1 MAVLVGTAF
10 DIGKRD
16 LLFCKNKQYEKR
28 RVSRISPSLLLKIN
42 LQNTSTLQ
50 LNNII
55 QIKSK

>member
-28 RVSRISPSLLLKIN
+28 RVSRISPSLLLMIN
-42 LQNTSTLQ
+42 LQNT
-50 LNNII
+50 
-55 QIKSK
+55 